1 MVRTIGMLELRKRPG
16 EFLDETFY
24 RKSRFLI
31 KRNRKAK
38 AVLVPIEDFAR
49 YFEDEDIA
57 SSYRRF
63 HRARLYYLNLDAT
76 LERQSRRKEKRN
88 HRHEKQYEGAI

>member
-1 MVRTIGMLELRKRPG
+1 MIKTIGMLELRKRPG

-31 KRNRKAK
+31 KRNRKAM

-49 YFEDEDIA
+49 YFEDEDIEIYTKERLKEFQKSDKTSPKA
-57 SSYRRF
+57 SVK
-63 HRARLYYLNLDAT
+63 AKKLLYL
-76 LERQSRRKEKRN
+76 Q
-88 HRHEKQYEGAI
+88 